1 MPADCRPLA
10 GQVRLFEHPDFATIL
25 IATGEHFGM
34 QPQIAEKDYY
44 VTEALRIAHD
54 HLGEKVI
61 FKGGTS
67 LSKGWKLIARF
78 SEDVDLFVDPS
89 TFDPP
94 LESRKRIDKAL
105 KGLRDAIARHPALGY
120 LDGEG
125 RTTGGAGRRDF
136 FAYHSRF
143 GDLPGI
149 RPVVMA
155 EPGIRSGNFPTQ
167 DVPLQSYAAE
177 YLVDQGITDIA
188 DDLESFPMVLM
199 HYRRTYVE
207 KLFTLHS
214 HVTRMIETG
223 GDLGRSARHYAD
235 VHLLART
242 DAVQIMLTSSE
253 FSELKVDCDAM
264 SRRFFGAGYAAPAE
278 LSFADSP
285 ALFPDENLRERLR
298 TAYDRDCAGLFF
310 GPYPSFNEV
319 LEGFELARNL
329 L

>member
-1 MPADCRPLA
+1 M
-10 GQVRLFEHPDFATIL
+10 RLFEHPDLATIL

-34 QPQIAEKDYY
+34 PPQIVEKDYY
-44 VTEALRIAHD
+44 VTEALRIAHE
-54 HLGEKVI
+54 HLGDKVI

-67 LSKGWKLIARF
+67 LSKGWKPIARF
-78 SEDVDLFVDPS
+78 SEDIDLFVDPS

-94 LESRKRIDKAL
+94 LESKKRIDKAL
-105 KGLRDAIARHPALGY
+105 RGLRDAIAAHPALGY
-120 LDGEG
+120 LEGEG
-125 RTTGGAGRRDF
+125 RTTGGAGRQDF
-136 FAYHSRF
+136 FAYESRF

-167 DVPLQSYAAE
+167 DVRLQSYAAE
-177 YLVDQGITDIA
+177 YLVEQGITDVA
-188 DDLESFPMVLM
+188 DDLEPFPMALM

-214 HVTRMIETG
+214 HVIRMITTG
-223 GDLGRSARHYAD
+223 GDLGRSSRHYAD

-242 DAVQIMLTSSE
+242 DAVQAMLASSE
-253 FSELKVDCDAM
+253 FSQLKIDCDKTGRA
-264 SRRFFGAGYAAPAE
+264 FFGATYSAPAE

-298 TAYDRDCAGLFF
+298 TAYDRDCAVLFF
-310 GPYPSFNEV
+310 GPYPAFDEV
-319 LEGFELARNL
+319 LEGFEFARSL